1 MKTPLDS
8 KARGMRA
15 FAFRTCDRHSGQ
27 DPLSDH
33 GMVAWRPHA
42 MKQKPRYRAD
52 HKNAKIVLRLPD
64 FEFAKVA
71 VYRRM

>member
-1 MKTPLDS
+1 
-8 KARGMRA
+8 
-15 FAFRTCDRHSGQ
+15 
-27 DPLSDH
+27 
-33 GMVAWRPHA
+33 